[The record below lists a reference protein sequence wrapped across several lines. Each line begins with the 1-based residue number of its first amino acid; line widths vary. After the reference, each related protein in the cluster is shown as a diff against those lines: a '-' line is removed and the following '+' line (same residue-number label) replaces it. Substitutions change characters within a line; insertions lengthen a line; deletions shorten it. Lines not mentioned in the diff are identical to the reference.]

1 MVFTFGRAFAPAVLA
16 TLLAGCAVPGALS
29 YGARSDELFG
39 RIHAG
44 MTGDEVRSL
53 IGVPDETMPFPLS
66 HTLAWDYR
74 YQDTWG
80 YIVIFSVTFGA
91 DGRVVAKLSRRVNDG
106 GDHSG

>member
-1 MVFTFGRAFAPAVLA
+1 MAFTF
-16 TLLAGCAVPGALS
+16 T
-29 YGARSDELFG
+29 
-39 RIHAG
+39 H
-44 MTGDEVRSL
+44 
-53 IGVPDETMPFPLS
+53 
-66 HTLAWDYR
+66 YR